1 MASHRRNRVAGR
13 LQNVLGRSFVW
24 CQRLVDDTSGFA
36 EHLAKTFN
44 VPIEGVFIGLGRQA
58 IRAEVLDRRL
68 AVEEQA
74 AAKSAA
80 A

>member
-1 MASHRRNRVAGR
+1 MASHKRNRVAGR
-13 LQNVLGRSFVW
+13 LQNMLGRNFVW
-24 CQRLVDDTSGFA
+24 CQRLVDDTREFA

-44 VPIEGVFIGLGRQA
+44 VPIESVFLGLGRQA
-58 IRAEVLDRRL
+58 IRAEVQDRRL